1 MTRAGRGTAPAAL
14 FCRSGGRSA
23 MTHGGKDGFTR
34 KFCCG
39 NLLRHAHLFDQAER
53 RLNGA
58 KRLIQH
64 LPVPSPVPQTAQRIS
79 EVDVH
84 PRGVERCLICW
95 PRLKRGAVGRG
106 GLF

>member
-14 FCRSGGRSA
+14 SCRNGGHPA
-23 MTHGGKDGFTR
+23 MTHGCKDGFTR

-39 NLLRHAHLFDQAER
+39 NMLRDAHLLDQAER
-53 RLNGA
+53 RLYGA
-58 KRLIQH
+58 ERLIQH
-64 LPVPSPVPQTAQRIS
+64 LPVPRPVPQTAQRIS

-84 PRGVERCLICW
+84 PRGVERCLICL